1 MKQII
6 VGGTFEFL
14 HDGHKEL
21 LRKAFSLGQVTIGL
35 TSDEMANFSKKR
47 QIIIFE
53 ERKTEL
59 EEFIKEEKANCAGIV
74 KIEDIFGPSLC
85 RNFDYIVVSPET
97 YDTAIKINKERE
109 KSMGRDPIKIIKI
122 DFVLAEDGKPISS
135 TRIYSGEI
143 DKVGK
148 LLK

>member
-6 VGGTFEFL
+6 VGGTFDFL
-14 HDGHKEL
+14 HSGHKAL

-35 TSDEMANFSKKR
+35 TSDEMVESNKDGRAVA
-47 QIIIFE
+47 FE
-53 ERKTEL
+53 ERKAEL
-59 EEFIKEEKANCAGIV
+59 KNFIKEEKANCAGII

-97 YDTAIKINKERE
+97 YATAIKINEERE
-109 KSMGRDPIKIIKI
+109 KSMGRDPIKIVKI

-135 TRIYSGEI
+135 TRIYNREI
-143 DKVGK
+143 DKEGK